1 MTDNELHEDEPL
13 LEELVVIAKNTAI
26 AKLPK
31 KYVDFAGSVA
41 SEALQ
46 RYFEKREQVEIENPQ
61 GWITKTARDEAH
73 VLTRILNRLDDRIER
88 ISAHLANVDEAP
100 KVDPE
105 NLQIKREKQE
115 GYELMIRAATAV
127 LENRHRK
134 LFLEY
139 YLHLQEHKEAPSDF
153 KLAEICGVPHNHINR
168 EKDYV
173 FEIVRMVSDLV
184 RHPRIRFQRVLFVE
198 LLEEMVGTPKEDFA
212 GMIEKAV
219 TWAEEHSEEPDEN
232 SLTDKGRVSVLLR
245 DTWDAVRAKGSG
257 QPSSLIKSKRRV
269 VATCAAYVTLSD
281 DHTPDGGEGG
291 LADDYQVVS
300 AVRSVLELKNLDR
313 TTTWETL
320 FND

>member
-13 LEELVVIAKNTAI
+13 LEELIIIAKNTAI

-46 RYFEKREQVEIENPQ
+46 RYSENSEHTEIENPQ
-61 GWITKTARDEAH
+61 GWVTNAARYEAL

-139 YLHLQEHKEAPSDF
+139 YLHLQEHKEAPSDV
-153 KLAEICGVPHNHINR
+153 KLAEICEVPPLHINR

-232 SLTDKGRVSVLLR
+232 SLTDMGRVSVLLR
-245 DTWDAVRAKGSG
+245 DTWEAVQQGPVRPSHLDNAK
-257 QPSSLIKSKRRV
+257 KRV

-300 AVRSVLELKNLDR
+300 AVRSVLELKNLDK